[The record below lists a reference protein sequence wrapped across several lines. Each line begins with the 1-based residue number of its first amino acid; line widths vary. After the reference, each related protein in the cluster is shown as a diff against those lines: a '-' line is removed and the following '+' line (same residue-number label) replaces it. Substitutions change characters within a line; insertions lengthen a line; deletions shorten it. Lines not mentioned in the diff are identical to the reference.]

1 MHTRSCTPI
10 PTGHVH
16 QSALPRLLA
25 PSCELFVP
33 RDWWTAS
40 FLGSTSMLSAMVVV
54 VITIII
60 TIAKIISIA
69 ISSVVAIAITTKW
82 TVDFLV
88 WIFGT
93 IGI

>member
-16 QSALPRLLA
+16 QSAPCGLLA

-33 RDWWTAS
+33 WDRWTAS
-40 FLGSTSMLSAMVVV
+40 FLVSTSMLSAMVVV

-60 TIAKIISIA
+60 IIAKINAIN
-69 ISSVVAIAITTKW
+69 ISSVVAIAITAKW
-82 TVDFLV
+82 TLGFL
-88 WIFGT
+88 F
-93 IGI
+93 